1 MNLKYQEIN
10 VFRTMGFHIYKK
22 NIPYIEKESAVT
34 PRKHDSGY
42 FWVLILQMVFSV
54 FQFFKNN

>member
-1 MNLKYQEIN
+1 M
-10 VFRTMGFHIYKK
+10 FRTMGFHIYKK
-22 NIPYIEKESAVT
+22 NIPYIEKESAMT